1 MNSKAKFSIRYKIM
15 AGYLVIIL
23 FLLISFI
30 MLNNEISSL
39 QKSRNF
45 IIDHDFKV
53 LNLTNQVEKELLTI
67 ENKAKGFIISNNPNY
82 VQSLNSAEKDYEKH
96 YQDLFALLEDNPSQQ
111 EKLKQINENITSWI
125 NKEIHP
131 LITNNNSNNV
141 QTIDTTQIQSL
152 QSQLTNFRSTEE
164 QLTKKRAAQLD
175 IENNKLEIWLYSLLF
190 LLSCISIIVSL
201 YISNSIT
208 KTIKNVIQAIKSI
221 SSKEKITERIHVNTH
236 DEIKDLAHTT
246 NHLLDEISK
255 REWLQ
260 TELAELILMYQG
272 VSSIEMLGKKIL
284 SGIIQKTQT
293 SCGAFY
299 VREEYEETVYYVKKA
314 SFADQGADIGKQS
327 IKMGEGF
334 IGQSALEK
342 KSFILSDIPEEF
354 RYVTSGVLEI
364 RPKNLLVIPI
374 LFEDEVI
381 AVMELVSVTE
391 ISDLHQDLIQQT
403 IDNLGLTIHSIIG
416 RMRIQTLLH
425 ESQAMT
431 EELQAMTEELQVQSE
446 ELQTQAEEL
455 QMQAEELRT
464 TNEQL
469 ESRTEEAEQK
479 TADLQ
484 ITKSELEEKASELLR
499 SSKYKSEFLANM
511 SHELRTPLNSILL
524 LSEMLRENHD
534 NHLSDDEIELA
545 TVIHSSGKD
554 LLTLINDILDLSKVE
569 AGKLDIIFE
578 ATNISDMAANM
589 HQNFLHIAAKKNV
602 EFTIE
607 DSDTIPDLFYTDAKR
622 IEQIIKN
629 LLSNAFKFT
638 EKGFVSLHFDS
649 IETNNLS
656 HDMQSISK
664 DWITIS
670 VKDTGIGIAKEQHQL
685 IFEAFQQADGAT
697 IRKYGGTGLGLSIC
711 KEFARL
717 LGGWITL
724 ESNVGEG
731 STFTVYIPN
740 LPNGLNEIQ
749 VSNLEVAA
757 TIEDVIP
764 AEVIEETI
772 VTTETNNV
780 FQEKTILIVDDD
792 HRNIFALQNA
802 LKKQNANIITAQN
815 GIECLKILKSNT
827 NIDLILMDIMMPNMD
842 GYETM
847 ENIRMNL
854 GLNEIPII
862 ALTAKA
868 MPNDKEKCLSA
879 GASDYISK
887 PLNLHQLYSVMS
899 VWLIK

>member
-1 MNSKAKFSIRYKIM
+1 M
-15 AGYLVIIL
+15 
-23 FLLISFI
+23 
-30 MLNNEISSL
+30 
-39 QKSRNF
+39 
-45 IIDHDFKV
+45 
-53 LNLTNQVEKELLTI
+53 
-67 ENKAKGFIISNNPNY
+67 
-82 VQSLNSAEKDYEKH
+82 
-96 YQDLFALLEDNPSQQ
+96 
-111 EKLKQINENITSWI
+111 
-125 NKEIHP
+125 
-131 LITNNNSNNV
+131 
-141 QTIDTTQIQSL
+141 
-152 QSQLTNFRSTEE
+152 
-164 QLTKKRAAQLD
+164 
-175 IENNKLEIWLYSLLF
+175 F
-190 LLSCISIIVSL
+190 LLSCISIIISL

-221 SSKEKITERIHVNTH
+221 SSKEKITERIHVNTR
-236 DEIKDLAHTT
+236 DEIKELAHTT

-272 VSSIEMLGKKIL
+272 IPSIEMLGKKIL
-284 SGIIQKTQT
+284 SGVIQKTQT

-299 VREEYEETVYYVKKA
+299 VREEIEETVYYVKKA

-327 IKMGEGF
+327 IKMGEGL
-334 IGQSALEK
+334 IGQCALEK
-342 KSFILSDIPEEF
+342 QSFILREIPEEF
-354 RYVTSGVLEI
+354 RYVTSGLLEI
-364 RPKNLLVIPI
+364 RPQNLLVVPI

-403 IDNLGLTIHSIIG
+403 VDNLGLTIHSIMG

-425 ESQAMT
+425 ES
-431 EELQAMTEELQVQSE
+431 QAMTEELQVQSE

-484 ITKSELEEKASELLR
+484 ITKSELEEKASEILR

-569 AGKLDIIFE
+569 AGKLDVIFE

-589 HQNFLHIAAKKNV
+589 HQNFLHIAAQKNV

-607 DSDTIPDLFYTDAKR
+607 DSDIIPDLFYTDAKR

-638 EKGFVSLHFDS
+638 EKGSVSLHFDP
-649 IETNNLS
+649 IETTNLS
-656 HDMQSISK
+656 NEMQSISN

-670 VKDTGIGIAKEQHQL
+670 VKDTGIGIATEQHQL

-740 LPNGLNEIQ
+740 LPNGLTDIQ

-772 VTTETNNV
+772 VTPETNNV

-802 LKKQNANIITAQN
+802 LEKQHANIITAQN
-815 GIECLKILKSNT
+815 GIECLEILKNNT

-847 ENIRMNL
+847 EHIRMNL
-854 GLNEIPII
+854 GFHEIPII

>member
-1 MNSKAKFSIRYKIM
+1 MKSKAKFSIRYKIM

-30 MLNNEISSL
+30 MLNNEISNL

-45 IIDHDFKV
+45 IIEHDFKV
-53 LNLTNQVEKELLTI
+53 LNLTNQVEKDLLTI

-96 YQDLFALLEDNPSQQ
+96 YQDLFSLLEDNPSQQ
-111 EKLKQINENITSWI
+111 EKLKQINENIISWI

-131 LITNNNSNNV
+131 LIANHNSNNV

-152 QSQLTNFRSTEE
+152 QSQVTNFRSTEE

-175 IENNKLEIWLYSLLF
+175 TENNKLEIWLYSLLF

-221 SSKEKITERIHVNTH
+221 SSKEKITERIHVNTR

-272 VSSIEMLGKKIL
+272 VSSIEMLGNKIL
-284 SGIIQKTQT
+284 SGVIQKTQT

-299 VREEYEETVYYVKKA
+299 VREEIEDTVYYVKKA

-327 IKMGEGF
+327 IQMGEGF

-342 KSFILSDIPEEF
+342 KSFILRDIPEEF

-364 RPKNLLVIPI
+364 RPKNLLIIPI

-403 IDNLGLTIHSIIG
+403 VDNLGLTIHSIMG

-431 EELQAMTEELQVQSE
+431 EELQVQSEELQTQAE

-524 LSEMLRENHD
+524 LSEMLKENHD

-569 AGKLDIIFE
+569 AGKLDVIFE
-578 ATNISDMAANM
+578 ATNISDMAASM
-589 HQNFLHIAAKKNV
+589 HQNFLHIAAQKNV
-602 EFTIE
+602 EFTIK

-638 EKGFVSLHFDS
+638 EKGSVSLHFDS
-649 IETNNLS
+649 IEISNLS

-724 ESNVGEG
+724 ESHVGAG

-740 LPNGLNEIQ
+740 LPNGLHDIQ
-749 VSNLEVAA
+749 LSNLEVAA

-764 AEVIEETI
+764 AEVVEETI

-815 GIECLKILKSNT
+815 GLECLEILKSNT

-854 GLNEIPII
+854 GLSEIPII

>member
-1 MNSKAKFSIRYKIM
+1 MKSKAKFSIRYKIM
-15 AGYLVIIL
+15 AGYLIMIL

-30 MLNNEISSL
+30 MLNNEISNL

-67 ENKAKGFIISNNPNY
+67 ENKAKGFITSNNANY
-82 VQSLNSAEKDYEKH
+82 VQSLNTAEKDYEKH

-111 EKLKQINENITSWI
+111 EKLKQINENINSWI

-131 LITNNNSNNV
+131 LITNHNSNNI
-141 QTIDTTQIQSL
+141 QAIDTAQIQSL
-152 QSQLTNFRSTEE
+152 QSQITNFRGVEE

-175 IENNKLEIWLYSLLF
+175 TENNKLEIWLYSLLF
-190 LLSCISIIVSL
+190 LLSCISIIISL

-221 SSKEKITERIHVNTH
+221 SSKEKITERIHVNTR

-272 VSSIEMLGKKIL
+272 VPSIEMLGKKIL
-284 SGIIQKTQT
+284 SGVIQKTQT

-299 VREEYEETVYYVKKA
+299 VREEIEETVYYVKKA

-327 IKMGEGF
+327 IKMGEGL
-334 IGQSALEK
+334 IGQCALEK
-342 KSFILSDIPEEF
+342 QSFILREIPEEF
-354 RYVTSGVLEI
+354 RYVTSGLLEI
-364 RPKNLLVIPI
+364 RPQNLLVIPI

-403 IDNLGLTIHSIIG
+403 VDNLGLTIHSIMG

-425 ESQAMT
+425 ES
-431 EELQAMTEELQVQSE
+431 QAMTEELQVQSE

-479 TADLQ
+479 TTDLE
-484 ITKSELEEKASELLR
+484 ITKSELEEKASEILR

-569 AGKLDIIFE
+569 AGKLDVIFE

-589 HQNFLHIAAKKNV
+589 HQNFLHIAAQKNV

-607 DSDTIPDLFYTDAKR
+607 DSDIIPDLFYTDAKR

-638 EKGFVSLHFDS
+638 EKGSVSLHFDP
-649 IETNNLS
+649 IETTNLS
-656 HDMQSISK
+656 NEMQSISN

-670 VKDTGIGIAKEQHQL
+670 VKDTGIGIATEQHQL

-724 ESNVGEG
+724 ESNLGEG

-740 LPNGLNEIQ
+740 LPNGLNDIQ
-749 VSNLEVAA
+749 LSNLEVAA

-772 VTTETNNV
+772 VTPETNNV

-802 LKKQNANIITAQN
+802 LEKQHANIITAQN
-815 GIECLKILKSNT
+815 GIECLEILKSNT

-847 ENIRMNL
+847 EHIRMNL
-854 GLNEIPII
+854 GLHEIPII

>member
-1 MNSKAKFSIRYKIM
+1 MKSKAKFSIRYKIM
-15 AGYLVIIL
+15 AGYLVMIL

-30 MLNNEISSL
+30 MLNNEISNL

-67 ENKAKGFIISNNPNY
+67 ENKAKGFITSNNANY
-82 VQSLNSAEKDYEKH
+82 VQSLNTAEKDYEKH
-96 YQDLFALLEDNPSQQ
+96 YQDLLALLEDNPSQQ
-111 EKLKQINENITSWI
+111 EKLKQINENINSWI

-131 LITNNNSNNV
+131 LITNHNSNNI
-141 QTIDTTQIQSL
+141 QAIDTTQIQSL
-152 QSQLTNFRSTEE
+152 QSQLTNFRGVEE

-175 IENNKLEIWLYSLLF
+175 TENNKLEIWLYSLLF
-190 LLSCISIIVSL
+190 LLSCISIIISL

-221 SSKEKITERIHVNTH
+221 SSKEKITERIHVNTR

-272 VSSIEMLGKKIL
+272 IPSIEMLGKKIL
-284 SGIIQKTQT
+284 SGVIQKTQT

-299 VREEYEETVYYVKKA
+299 VREEIEETVYYVKKA

-327 IKMGEGF
+327 IKMGEGL
-334 IGQSALEK
+334 IGQCALEK
-342 KSFILSDIPEEF
+342 QSFILREIPEEF
-354 RYVTSGVLEI
+354 RYVTSGLLEI
-364 RPKNLLVIPI
+364 RPQNLLVVPI

-403 IDNLGLTIHSIIG
+403 VDNLGLTIHSIMG

-425 ESQAMT
+425 ES
-431 EELQAMTEELQVQSE
+431 QAMTEELQVQSE

-484 ITKSELEEKASELLR
+484 ITKSELEEKASEILR

-569 AGKLDIIFE
+569 AGKLDVIFE

-589 HQNFLHIAAKKNV
+589 QQNFLHIAAQKNV

-607 DSDTIPDLFYTDAKR
+607 DSDIIPDLFYTDAKR

-638 EKGFVSLHFDS
+638 EKGSVSLHFDP
-649 IETNNLS
+649 IETTSLS
-656 HDMQSISK
+656 NEMQSISN

-670 VKDTGIGIAKEQHQL
+670 VKDTGIGIATEQHQL

-724 ESNVGEG
+724 ESNLGEG

-740 LPNGLNEIQ
+740 LPNGLNDIQ
-749 VSNLEVAA
+749 LSNLEVAA

-764 AEVIEETI
+764 VEVVEETI
-772 VTTETNNV
+772 VTPETNNV

-802 LKKQNANIITAQN
+802 LEKQHANIITAQN
-815 GIECLKILKSNT
+815 GIECLEILKSNT

-847 ENIRMNL
+847 EHIRMNL
-854 GLNEIPII
+854 GLHEIPII

-887 PLNLHQLYSVMS
+887 PLNLHQLYSLMS

>member
-1 MNSKAKFSIRYKIM
+1 MKSKAKFSIRYKIM

-30 MLNNEISSL
+30 MLNNEIFNL

-67 ENKAKGFIISNNPNY
+67 ENKAKGFITSNDANY
-82 VQSLNSAEKDYEKH
+82 VQSLNAAEKDYEKH
-96 YQDLFALLEDNPSQQ
+96 YQDLFTLLEDNPSQQ
-111 EKLKQINENITSWI
+111 EKLKQINENINSWI

-131 LITNNNSNNV
+131 LITNHNSNNI
-141 QTIDTTQIQSL
+141 QAIDTTQIQSL
-152 QSQLTNFRSTEE
+152 QSQLTSFRGVEE

-175 IENNKLEIWLYSLLF
+175 TENNKLELWLYSLLF

-272 VSSIEMLGKKIL
+272 VSSVEMLGNKIL

-299 VREEYEETVYYVKKA
+299 VREEIEDTVYYVKKA
-314 SFADQGADIGKQS
+314 SFADQGSDVGKQS
-327 IKMGEGF
+327 IKMGEGL
-334 IGQSALEK
+334 IGQCALEK
-342 KSFILSDIPEEF
+342 QSFILREIPGEF
-354 RYVTSGVLEI
+354 RYVTSGLLEI
-364 RPKNLLVIPI
+364 RPQNLLVIPI

-381 AVMELVSVTE
+381 AVMELISVTE

-403 IDNLGLTIHSIIG
+403 VDNLGLTIHSIMG

-425 ESQAMT
+425 ES
-431 EELQAMTEELQVQSE
+431 QAMTEELQVQSE

-589 HQNFLHIAAKKNV
+589 HQNFLHIAAQKNV
-602 EFTIE
+602 EFMIE

-638 EKGFVSLHFDS
+638 EKGSVSLHFDS
-649 IETNNLS
+649 IETTNLS

-670 VKDTGIGIAKEQHQL
+670 VKDTGIGIATEQHQL

-740 LPNGLNEIQ
+740 LPNGLTDIQ

-772 VTTETNNV
+772 VTPETNNV

-802 LKKQNANIITAQN
+802 LEKQHANIITAQN
-815 GIECLKILKSNT
+815 GIECLEILKNNT

-847 ENIRMNL
+847 EHIRMNL
-854 GLNEIPII
+854 GLHEVPII

>member
-1 MNSKAKFSIRYKIM
+1 MKSKAKFSIRYKIM
-15 AGYLVIIL
+15 AGYLVMIL

-30 MLNNEISSL
+30 MLNNEISNL

-67 ENKAKGFIISNNPNY
+67 ENKAKDFIITNNPNY

-111 EKLKQINENITSWI
+111 EKLKQINENINSWI

-131 LITNNNSNNV
+131 IITNNNSNNV
-141 QTIDTTQIQSL
+141 QAIDTSQIQSL
-152 QSQLTNFRSTEE
+152 QSQLTNFRSIEE

-175 IENNKLEIWLYSLLF
+175 NENNKLELWLYSLLS
-190 LLSCISIIVSL
+190 LLSCISIIISL

-221 SSKEKITERIHVNTH
+221 SSKEKITERIHVNTR
-236 DEIKDLAHTT
+236 DEIKELAHTT

-272 VSSIEMLGKKIL
+272 VPSIEMLGKKIL
-284 SGIIQKTQT
+284 SGVIQKTQT

-299 VREEYEETVYYVKKA
+299 VREEVEETVYYVKKA

-327 IKMGEGF
+327 IEVGEGL
-334 IGQSALEK
+334 IGQCALEK
-342 KSFILSDIPEEF
+342 QSFILRDIPEEF
-354 RYVTSGVLEI
+354 RYVTTGLLEI

-381 AVMELVSVTE
+381 AVIELVSVTE

-403 IDNLGLTIHSIIG
+403 IDNLGLTIHSIMG

-425 ESQAMT
+425 ES
-431 EELQAMTEELQVQSE
+431 QAMTEELQVQSE

-484 ITKSELEEKASELLR
+484 ITKSELEEKASEILR

-569 AGKLDIIFE
+569 AGKLDVIFE
-578 ATNISDMAANM
+578 ATNISDMAANI
-589 HQNFLHIAAKKNV
+589 HQNFLHIAAQKNV

-607 DSDTIPDLFYTDAKR
+607 DSDIIPDLFYTDAKR

-638 EKGFVSLHFDS
+638 EKGSVSLHFNP
-649 IETNNLS
+649 IETTNLS
-656 HDMQSISK
+656 NEMQSISN
-664 DWITIS
+664 DWMTIS
-670 VKDTGIGIAKEQHQL
+670 VKDTGIGIATEQHQL

-740 LPNGLNEIQ
+740 LPNGLTDIQ

-757 TIEDVIP
+757 TIDDIIP
-764 AEVIEETI
+764 VEVVEETI
-772 VTTETNNV
+772 VTPETNNV

-802 LKKQNANIITAQN
+802 LEKQHANIITAQN
-815 GIECLKILKSNT
+815 GIECLEILKNNK

>member
-1 MNSKAKFSIRYKIM
+1 MKSKAKISIRYKIM
-15 AGYLVIIL
+15 AGYLLIIL
-23 FLLISFI
+23 FLLLSVI
-30 MLNNEISSL
+30 MLNTEISNL

-67 ENKAKGFIISNNPNY
+67 ESKTKGFIISNKANY
-82 VQSLNSAEKDYEKH
+82 LQSLSTAERDYEKH
-96 YQDLFALLEDNPSQQ
+96 YRELFSLLEDNPPQQ
-111 EKLKQINENITSWI
+111 EKLKQINENIKSWI
-125 NKEIHP
+125 DKEIHP
-131 LITNNNSNNV
+131 IITNKNSNNI
-141 QTIDTTQIQSL
+141 QDIDTTQIQLL
-152 QSQLTNFRSTEE
+152 QSQLTDFRSAEE
-164 QLTKKRAAQLD
+164 QLTKKRSGQLD
-175 IENNKLEIWLYSLLF
+175 TENNKLELLLYSLLF
-190 LLSCISIIVSL
+190 LISCISIIISL
-201 YISNSIT
+201 YISNSII
-208 KTIKNVIQAIKSI
+208 KTIKNVIQAITAI
-221 SSKEKITERIHVNTH
+221 SSKEKITERIHVTTN

-246 NHLLDEISK
+246 NHLLEELSK

-272 VSSIEMLGKKIL
+272 VSSIEMFGKKIL
-284 SGIIQKTQT
+284 SGMIQKTQT

-299 VREEYEETVYYVKKA
+299 VREEVEGTVYYVKKA
-314 SFADQGADIGKQS
+314 SFADQDSDIGKQS
-327 IKMGEGF
+327 IKIGEGL

-342 KSFILSDIPEEF
+342 QSFILQEIPDEF
-354 RYVTSGVLEI
+354 RYVTTGLLNI
-364 RPKNLLVIPI
+364 RPQNLLVLPI

-381 AVMELVSVTE
+381 AVIELVSVTE

-403 IDNLGLTIHSIIG
+403 VDHLGLTIHSIMG
-416 RMRIQTLLH
+416 RMQIQTLLH
-425 ESQAMT
+425 ESQV
-431 EELQAMTEELQVQSE
+431 MTEELQVQSE

-455 QMQAEELRT
+455 QMQAEALKT

-469 ESRTEEAEQK
+469 EFRTKEAEQK
-479 TADLQ
+479 AADLQ
-484 ITKSELEEKASELLR
+484 ITKSELEEKASELLH

-524 LSEMLRENHD
+524 LSEMLKENPN

-554 LLTLINDILDLSKVE
+554 LLTLINDILDLSKIE
-569 AGKLDIIFE
+569 AGKLDVIFE
-578 ATNISDMAANM
+578 ATNINDMATNM
-589 HQNFLHIAAKKNV
+589 QQNFLHIAAQKNI
-602 EFTIE
+602 EFNIE
-607 DSDTIPDLFYTDAKR
+607 GSNHIPDLFYTDAKR

-638 EKGFVSLHFDS
+638 EKGSVSLQFQP
-649 IETNNLS
+649 IEAANLS
-656 HDMQSISK
+656 NEMQSISK

-670 VKDTGIGIAKEQHQL
+670 VKDTGIGIAEEQHEL

-711 KEFARL
+711 KEFAKL

-724 ESNVGEG
+724 HSNLGEG
-731 STFTVYIPN
+731 STFTVYIPS
-740 LPNGLNEIQ
+740 LPNGLKDIQ

-757 TIEDVIP
+757 TTDDAIP
-764 AEVIEETI
+764 TKNSEETI
-772 VTTETNNV
+772 VTPETNNV
-780 FQEKTILIVDDD
+780 FQDKTILIVDDD
-792 HRNIFALQNA
+792 HRNIFTLQNA
-802 LKKQNANIITAQN
+802 LKKQHANIITAQN
-815 GIECLKILKSNT
+815 GIECLEVLKSNK

-847 ENIRMNL
+847 ERIRTNL

-868 MPNDKEKCLSA
+868 MPNDKAKCLSA

>member
-431 EELQAMTEELQVQSE
+431 EELQVQSE
-446 ELQTQAEEL
+446 ELQTQAEELQMQAEEL

-670 VKDTGIGIAKEQHQL
+670 VKDTGIGIDKEQHQL

>member
-23 FLLISFI
+23 FLLVSFI

-67 ENKAKGFIISNNPNY
+67 ENKAKGFIISNNPTY

-131 LITNNNSNNV
+131 LIANNNSNNV

-175 IENNKLEIWLYSLLF
+175 TENNKLEIWLYSLLF

-260 TELAELILMYQG
+260 TELAELILLYQG
-272 VSSIEMLGKKIL
+272 VSSIEMLGKKLL

-314 SFADQGADIGKQS
+314 SFADQGADVGKQS

-342 KSFILSDIPEEF
+342 KSFILRDIPEEF
-354 RYVTSGVLEI
+354 RYVTTGLLEI
-364 RPKNLLVIPI
+364 RPKNILVIPV

-403 IDNLGLTIHSIIG
+403 VDNLGLTIHSIMG

-425 ESQAMT
+425 ES
-431 EELQAMTEELQVQSE
+431 QAMTEELQVQSE

-534 NHLSDDEIELA
+534 NNLSDDEIELA

-589 HQNFLHIAAKKNV
+589 HQNFLHIAAQKNV

-638 EKGFVSLHFDS
+638 EKGSVSLHFDS
-649 IETNNLS
+649 IETTNLS

-740 LPNGLNEIQ
+740 LPNGLHDIQ
-749 VSNLEVAA
+749 LSNLEVAA

-764 AEVIEETI
+764 AEVVEETI
-772 VTTETNNV
+772 VTPETNNV

-815 GIECLKILKSNT
+815 GIECLEILQSNT

-854 GLNEIPII
+854 GLHEIPII

>member
-1 MNSKAKFSIRYKIM
+1 MKSKAKFSIRYKIM
-15 AGYLVIIL
+15 AGYLVMIL

-30 MLNNEISSL
+30 MLNNEISNL

-53 LNLTNQVEKELLTI
+53 LNLTNQAEKELLTI
-67 ENKAKGFIISNNPNY
+67 ENKAKGFITSNNANY
-82 VQSLNSAEKDYEKH
+82 VQSLNTAEKDYEKH
-96 YQDLFALLEDNPSQQ
+96 YQDLLALLEDNPSQQ
-111 EKLKQINENITSWI
+111 EKLKQINENINSWI

-131 LITNNNSNNV
+131 LITNHNSNNI
-141 QTIDTTQIQSL
+141 QAIDTTQIQSL
-152 QSQLTNFRSTEE
+152 QSQLTNFRGVEE

-175 IENNKLEIWLYSLLF
+175 AENNKLEIWLYSLLF
-190 LLSCISIIVSL
+190 LLSCISIIISL

-221 SSKEKITERIHVNTH
+221 SSKEKITERIHVNTR
-236 DEIKDLAHTT
+236 DEIKELAHTT

-272 VSSIEMLGKKIL
+272 VPSIEMLGKKIL
-284 SGIIQKTQT
+284 SGVIQKTQT

-299 VREEYEETVYYVKKA
+299 VREEIEETVYYVKKA

-327 IKMGEGF
+327 IKMGEGL
-334 IGQSALEK
+334 IGQCALEK
-342 KSFILSDIPEEF
+342 QSFILREIPEEF
-354 RYVTSGVLEI
+354 RYVTSGLLEI
-364 RPKNLLVIPI
+364 RPQNLLVVPI

-381 AVMELVSVTE
+381 AVIELVSVTE

-403 IDNLGLTIHSIIG
+403 VDNLGLTIHSIMG

-425 ESQAMT
+425 ES
-431 EELQAMTEELQVQSE
+431 QAMTEELQVQSE

-484 ITKSELEEKASELLR
+484 ITKSELEEKASEILR

-569 AGKLDIIFE
+569 AGKLDVIFE

-607 DSDTIPDLFYTDAKR
+607 DSDIIPDLFYTDAKR

-638 EKGFVSLHFDS
+638 EKGSVSLHFDP
-649 IETNNLS
+649 IETTNLS
-656 HDMQSISK
+656 NEMQSISN

-670 VKDTGIGIAKEQHQL
+670 VKDTGIGISKEQHQL

-724 ESNVGEG
+724 ESNLGEG

-740 LPNGLNEIQ
+740 LPNGLNDIQ
-749 VSNLEVAA
+749 LSNLEVAA
-757 TIEDVIP
+757 TIDDIIP
-764 AEVIEETI
+764 VEVVEETI
-772 VTTETNNV
+772 VTPETNNV

-802 LKKQNANIITAQN
+802 LEKQHANIITAQN
-815 GIECLKILKSNT
+815 GIECLEILKSNT

-847 ENIRMNL
+847 EHIRMNL
-854 GLNEIPII
+854 GFHEIPII

>member
-1 MNSKAKFSIRYKIM
+1 MPGTQSKAKFSIRYKIM

-30 MLNNEISSL
+30 MLNNGISSL

-53 LNLTNQVEKELLTI
+53 LNLTNQVEKDLLTI
-67 ENKAKGFIISNNPNY
+67 ENKAKGFITSNDANY
-82 VQSLNSAEKDYEKH
+82 VQSLNAAEKDYEKH
-96 YQDLFALLEDNPSQQ
+96 YQDLLALLEDNPSQQ

-131 LITNNNSNNV
+131 FITNHNSNNV
-141 QTIDTTQIQSL
+141 QAIDTTQIQSL
-152 QSQLTNFRSTEE
+152 QSQLTNFRSVEE

-175 IENNKLEIWLYSLLF
+175 TENNKLEIWLYSLLF
-190 LLSCISIIVSL
+190 LLSCISIIISL

-221 SSKEKITERIHVNTH
+221 SSKEKITERIHVNSH
-236 DEIKDLAHTT
+236 DEIKDLAYTT

-272 VSSIEMLGKKIL
+272 VSSIEMLGNKIL
-284 SGIIQKTQT
+284 SGMIQKTQT

-299 VREEYEETVYYVKKA
+299 VREEIEDTVYYVKKA
-314 SFADQGADIGKQS
+314 SFAEQGADIGKQS
-327 IKMGEGF
+327 IKMGEGL

-342 KSFILSDIPEEF
+342 KSFILRDIPEEF
-354 RYVTSGVLEI
+354 RYVTTGLLEI

-391 ISDLHQDLIQQT
+391 ISDLHQELIQQT
-403 IDNLGLTIHSIIG
+403 IDNLGLTIHSIMG

-425 ESQAMT
+425 ES
-431 EELQAMTEELQVQSE
+431 QAMTEELQVQSE

-524 LSEMLRENHD
+524 LSEMLKENHD

-569 AGKLDIIFE
+569 AGKLDVIFE
-578 ATNISDMAANM
+578 ATNISDMAASM
-589 HQNFLHIAAKKNV
+589 HQNFLHIAAQKNV

-638 EKGFVSLHFDS
+638 EKGSVSLRFDS
-649 IETNNLS
+649 IETTNLS
-656 HDMQSISK
+656 HDMQSISN
-664 DWITIS
+664 DWMKIS

-724 ESNVGEG
+724 ESHVGEG

-740 LPNGLNEIQ
+740 LPNGLTNVQ

-764 AEVIEETI
+764 AEVVEETI
-772 VTTETNNV
+772 VTPETSNV

-802 LKKQNANIITAQN
+802 LKKQHANIITAQN
-815 GIECLKILKSNT
+815 GIECLDILKNNA

-847 ENIRMNL
+847 EHIRMNL
-854 GLNEIPII
+854 GLHEIPII

>member
-1 MNSKAKFSIRYKIM
+1 M
-15 AGYLVIIL
+15 
-23 FLLISFI
+23 
-30 MLNNEISSL
+30 
-39 QKSRNF
+39 
-45 IIDHDFKV
+45 
-53 LNLTNQVEKELLTI
+53 
-67 ENKAKGFIISNNPNY
+67 
-82 VQSLNSAEKDYEKH
+82 
-96 YQDLFALLEDNPSQQ
+96 
-111 EKLKQINENITSWI
+111 
-125 NKEIHP
+125 
-131 LITNNNSNNV
+131 
-141 QTIDTTQIQSL
+141 
-152 QSQLTNFRSTEE
+152 
-164 QLTKKRAAQLD
+164 
-175 IENNKLEIWLYSLLF
+175 
-190 LLSCISIIVSL
+190 
-201 YISNSIT
+201 
-208 KTIKNVIQAIKSI
+208 
-221 SSKEKITERIHVNTH
+221 
-236 DEIKDLAHTT
+236 
-246 NHLLDEISK
+246 
-255 REWLQ
+255 
-260 TELAELILMYQG
+260 
-272 VSSIEMLGKKIL
+272 
-284 SGIIQKTQT
+284 
-293 SCGAFY
+293 
-299 VREEYEETVYYVKKA
+299 KKA
-314 SFADQGADIGKQS
+314 SFADQGIDIGKQS

-342 KSFILSDIPEEF
+342 KSFILRDIPEEF
-354 RYVTSGVLEI
+354 RYVTTGLLEI
-364 RPKNLLVIPI
+364 RPKNLLVIPV

-381 AVMELVSVTE
+381 AVMELVSVTD
-391 ISDLHQDLIQQT
+391 ISDLHQDLIHQT
-403 IDNLGLTIHSIIG
+403 VDNLGLTIHSIMG

-425 ESQAMT
+425 ES
-431 EELQAMTEELQVQSE
+431 QAMTEELQVQSE

-484 ITKSELEEKASELLR
+484 VTKLELEEKASELLR

-524 LSEMLRENHD
+524 LSEMLKENHD

-569 AGKLDIIFE
+569 AGKLDVIFE
-578 ATNISDMAANM
+578 ATNISDMAASM
-589 HQNFLHIAAKKNV
+589 QQNFYISLHKNV
-602 EFTIE
+602 EFTVE

-638 EKGFVSLHFDS
+638 EKGSVSLHFDS
-649 IETNNLS
+649 IETSNLS

-724 ESNVGEG
+724 ESHVGEG

-740 LPNGLNEIQ
+740 LPNGLHDIQ
-749 VSNLEVAA
+749 LSNLEVAA
-757 TIEDVIP
+757 TVDEVIP
-764 AEVIEETI
+764 AEVVEETI
-772 VTTETNNV
+772 VIPETNNV

-802 LKKQNANIITAQN
+802 LKTTCQYHYCTKRPRVFRNTKN
-815 GIECLKILKSNT
+815 NT

-847 ENIRMNL
+847 EHIRMNL
-854 GLNEIPII
+854 GLHEIPII

>member
-1 MNSKAKFSIRYKIM
+1 MKSKAKISIRYKIM
-15 AGYLVIIL
+15 AGYLLIIL
-23 FLLISFI
+23 FLLLSVI
-30 MLNNEISSL
+30 MLNTEISNL

-67 ENKAKGFIISNNPNY
+67 ESKTKGFIISNKANY
-82 VQSLNSAEKDYEKH
+82 LQSLSTAERDYEKH
-96 YQDLFALLEDNPSQQ
+96 YRELFSLLEDNPPQQ
-111 EKLKQINENITSWI
+111 EKLKQINENIKSWI
-125 NKEIHP
+125 DKEIHP
-131 LITNNNSNNV
+131 IITNKNSNNI
-141 QTIDTTQIQSL
+141 QDIDTTQIQLL
-152 QSQLTNFRSTEE
+152 QSQLTDFRSAEE
-164 QLTKKRAAQLD
+164 QLTKKRSGQLD
-175 IENNKLEIWLYSLLF
+175 TENNKLELLLYSLLF
-190 LLSCISIIVSL
+190 LISCISIIISL
-201 YISNSIT
+201 YISNSII
-208 KTIKNVIQAIKSI
+208 KTIKNVIQAITAI
-221 SSKEKITERIHVNTH
+221 SSKEKITERIHVTTN

-246 NHLLDEISK
+246 NHLLEELSK

-272 VSSIEMLGKKIL
+272 VSSIEMFGKKIL
-284 SGIIQKTQT
+284 SGMIQKTQT

-299 VREEYEETVYYVKKA
+299 VREEVEGTVYYVKKA
-314 SFADQGADIGKQS
+314 SFADQDSDIGKQS
-327 IKMGEGF
+327 IKIGEGL

-342 KSFILSDIPEEF
+342 QSFILREIPDEF
-354 RYVTSGVLEI
+354 RYVTTGLLNI
-364 RPKNLLVIPI
+364 RPQNLLVLPI

-381 AVMELVSVTE
+381 AVIELVSVTE

-403 IDNLGLTIHSIIG
+403 VDHLGLTIHSIMG
-416 RMRIQTLLH
+416 RMQIQTLLH
-425 ESQAMT
+425 ES
-431 EELQAMTEELQVQSE
+431 QAMTEELQVQSE

-455 QMQAEELRT
+455 QMQAEALKT

-469 ESRTEEAEQK
+469 EFRTKEAEQK
-479 TADLQ
+479 SADLQ

-524 LSEMLRENHD
+524 LSEMLKENPN

-554 LLTLINDILDLSKVE
+554 LLTLINDILDLSKIE
-569 AGKLDIIFE
+569 AGKLDVIFE
-578 ATNISDMAANM
+578 ATNINDMATNM
-589 HQNFLHIAAKKNV
+589 QQNFLHIAAQKNI
-602 EFTIE
+602 EFNIE
-607 DSDTIPDLFYTDAKR
+607 GSNHIPDLFYTDAKR

-638 EKGFVSLHFDS
+638 EKGSVSLQFQP
-649 IETNNLS
+649 IEAANLS
-656 HDMQSISK
+656 NEMQSISK

-670 VKDTGIGIAKEQHQL
+670 VKDTGIGIAEEQHEL

-711 KEFARL
+711 KEFAKL

-724 ESNVGEG
+724 HSNLGEG
-731 STFTVYIPN
+731 STFTVYIPS
-740 LPNGLNEIQ
+740 LPNGLKDIQ

-757 TIEDVIP
+757 TTDDAIP
-764 AEVIEETI
+764 TKSSEETI
-772 VTTETNNV
+772 VTPETNNV
-780 FQEKTILIVDDD
+780 FQDKTILIVDDD
-792 HRNIFALQNA
+792 HRNIFTLQNA
-802 LKKQNANIITAQN
+802 LKKQHANIITAQN
-815 GIECLKILKSNT
+815 GIECLEVLKSNK

-842 GYETM
+842 GYATM
-847 ENIRMNL
+847 ERIRTNL

-868 MPNDKEKCLSA
+868 MPNDKAKCLSA

>member
-1 MNSKAKFSIRYKIM
+1 MKSKAKFSIRYKIM
-15 AGYLVIIL
+15 AGYLVMIL

-30 MLNNEISSL
+30 MLNNEISNL

-67 ENKAKGFIISNNPNY
+67 ENKAKGFITSNNANY
-82 VQSLNSAEKDYEKH
+82 VQSLNAAEKDYEKH

-111 EKLKQINENITSWI
+111 EKLKQINENINSWI

-131 LITNNNSNNV
+131 LITNHNSNNI
-141 QTIDTTQIQSL
+141 QAIDTAQIQSL
-152 QSQLTNFRSTEE
+152 QSQLTNFRGVEE

-175 IENNKLEIWLYSLLF
+175 TENNKLEIWLYSLLF
-190 LLSCISIIVSL
+190 LLSCISIIISL

-221 SSKEKITERIHVNTH
+221 SSKEKITERIHVNTR
-236 DEIKDLAHTT
+236 DEIKELAHTT

-272 VSSIEMLGKKIL
+272 IPSIEMLGKKIL
-284 SGIIQKTQT
+284 SGVIQKTQT

-299 VREEYEETVYYVKKA
+299 VREEIEETVYYVKKA

-327 IKMGEGF
+327 IKMGEGL
-334 IGQSALEK
+334 IGQCALEK
-342 KSFILSDIPEEF
+342 QSFILREIPEEF
-354 RYVTSGVLEI
+354 RYVTSGLLEI
-364 RPKNLLVIPI
+364 RPQNLLVVPI

-403 IDNLGLTIHSIIG
+403 VDNLGLTIHSIMG

-425 ESQAMT
+425 ES
-431 EELQAMTEELQVQSE
+431 QAMTEELQVQSE

-484 ITKSELEEKASELLR
+484 ITKSELEEKASEILR

-569 AGKLDIIFE
+569 AGKLDVIFE

-589 HQNFLHIAAKKNV
+589 HQNFLHIAAQKNV

-607 DSDTIPDLFYTDAKR
+607 DSDIIPDLFYTDARR

-638 EKGFVSLHFDS
+638 EKGSVSLHFDP
-649 IETNNLS
+649 IETTNLS
-656 HDMQSISK
+656 NEMQSISN

-670 VKDTGIGIAKEQHQL
+670 VKDTGIGIATEQHQL

-740 LPNGLNEIQ
+740 LPNGLTDIQ

-772 VTTETNNV
+772 VTPETNNV

-802 LKKQNANIITAQN
+802 LEKQHANIITAQN
-815 GIECLKILKSNT
+815 GIECLEILKSNT

-847 ENIRMNL
+847 EHIRMNL
-854 GLNEIPII
+854 GLHEIPII

>member
-1 MNSKAKFSIRYKIM
+1 MKSKAKFSIRYKIM

-30 MLNNEISSL
+30 MLNNGISSL

-53 LNLTNQVEKELLTI
+53 LNLTNQVEKDLLTI
-67 ENKAKGFIISNNPNY
+67 ENKAKGFITSNDANY
-82 VQSLNSAEKDYEKH
+82 VQSLNAAEKDYEKH
-96 YQDLFALLEDNPSQQ
+96 YQDLFSLLEDNPSQQ

-299 VREEYEETVYYVKKA
+299 VREEIEDTVYYVKKA
-314 SFADQGADIGKQS
+314 SFAGQGPDVGKQS

-342 KSFILSDIPEEF
+342 KSFILRDIPEEF
-354 RYVTSGVLEI
+354 RYVTTGLLEI

-403 IDNLGLTIHSIIG
+403 VDNLGLTIHSIMG

-425 ESQAMT
+425 ES
-431 EELQAMTEELQVQSE
+431 QAMTEELQVQSE

-455 QMQAEELRT
+455 LRT

-484 ITKSELEEKASELLR
+484 ITKLELEEKASELLR

-589 HQNFLHIAAKKNV
+589 HQNFLHIAAQKNV

-638 EKGFVSLHFDS
+638 EKGSVSLHFNP
-649 IETNNLS
+649 IETTNLS

-664 DWITIS
+664 EWITIS

-724 ESNVGEG
+724 ESNLGEG

-740 LPNGLNEIQ
+740 LPNGLHDIQ
-749 VSNLEVAA
+749 LSNLEVAA
-757 TIEDVIP
+757 TVDDVIP
-764 AEVIEETI
+764 AEVVEETI
-772 VTTETNNV
+772 VTPETNNV
-780 FQEKTILIVDDD
+780 FQKKTILIVDDD

-802 LKKQNANIITAQN
+802 LEKQHATIITAQN
-815 GIECLKILKSNT
+815 GIECLEILKSNT

-854 GLNEIPII
+854 GLHEIPII

>member
-342 KSFILSDIPEEF
+342 KSFILRDIPEEF

-431 EELQAMTEELQVQSE
+431 EELQVQSE
-446 ELQTQAEEL
+446 ELQTQAEELQMQAEEL

-589 HQNFLHIAAKKNV
+589 HQNFLHIAAQKNV

-638 EKGFVSLHFDS
+638 EKGSVSLHFDS
-649 IETNNLS
+649 IETSNLS

-664 DWITIS
+664 DWITIA

-772 VTTETNNV
+772 ITTETNNV

>member
-1 MNSKAKFSIRYKIM
+1 
-15 AGYLVIIL
+15 
-23 FLLISFI
+23 
-30 MLNNEISSL
+30 
-39 QKSRNF
+39 
-45 IIDHDFKV
+45 
-53 LNLTNQVEKELLTI
+53 
-67 ENKAKGFIISNNPNY
+67 
-82 VQSLNSAEKDYEKH
+82 
-96 YQDLFALLEDNPSQQ
+96 
-111 EKLKQINENITSWI
+111 
-125 NKEIHP
+125 
-131 LITNNNSNNV
+131 
-141 QTIDTTQIQSL
+141 
-152 QSQLTNFRSTEE
+152 
-164 QLTKKRAAQLD
+164 
-175 IENNKLEIWLYSLLF
+175 
-190 LLSCISIIVSL
+190 
-201 YISNSIT
+201 
-208 KTIKNVIQAIKSI
+208 
-221 SSKEKITERIHVNTH
+221 
-236 DEIKDLAHTT
+236 
-246 NHLLDEISK
+246 
-255 REWLQ
+255 
-260 TELAELILMYQG
+260 
-272 VSSIEMLGKKIL
+272 
-284 SGIIQKTQT
+284 
-293 SCGAFY
+293 
-299 VREEYEETVYYVKKA
+299 
-314 SFADQGADIGKQS
+314 
-327 IKMGEGF
+327 
-334 IGQSALEK
+334 
-342 KSFILSDIPEEF
+342 
-354 RYVTSGVLEI
+354 
-364 RPKNLLVIPI
+364 
-374 LFEDEVI
+374 
-381 AVMELVSVTE
+381 MELVSVTE

-403 IDNLGLTIHSIIG
+403 VDNLGLTIHSIMG

-425 ESQAMT
+425 ES
-431 EELQAMTEELQVQSE
+431 QAMTEELQVQSE

-524 LSEMLRENHD
+524 LSEMLKENHD

-569 AGKLDIIFE
+569 AGKLDVIFE

-589 HQNFLHIAAKKNV
+589 QQNFLHIAAQKNV
-602 EFTIE
+602 EFMIE

-638 EKGFVSLHFDS
+638 EKGSVTLHFDS
-649 IETNNLS
+649 IETTNLS
-656 HDMQSISK
+656 HDMQYISK
-664 DWITIS
+664 DWMTIS

-740 LPNGLNEIQ
+740 LPNGLTDIQ

-772 VTTETNNV
+772 VTAETNNV

-802 LKKQNANIITAQN
+802 LEKQHANIITAQN
-815 GIECLKILKSNT
+815 GIECLEILKNNT

-847 ENIRMNL
+847 EHIRMNL
-854 GLNEIPII
+854 RLHEVPII

>member
-1 MNSKAKFSIRYKIM
+1 M

-30 MLNNEISSL
+30 MLNNEISNL

-53 LNLTNQVEKELLTI
+53 HNLTNQIEKELLSI

-82 VQSLNSAEKDYEKH
+82 IQSLNSAEKDYEKH
-96 YQDLFALLEDNPSQQ
+96 YHDLFALLEDNPSQQ
-111 EKLKQINENITSWI
+111 EKLKQINENINSWI

-131 LITNNNSNNV
+131 IITNNNSNNI
-141 QTIDTTQIQSL
+141 QAIETTQIQSL

-175 IENNKLEIWLYSLLF
+175 IENDKLELWLYSLLF

-208 KTIKNVIQAIKSI
+208 KTIKNVIQAIKLI
-221 SSKEKITERIHVNTH
+221 SSKKKITERIHVNTQ
-236 DEIKDLAHTT
+236 DEIKELAHTT

-299 VREEYEETVYYVKKA
+299 VREEVEETVYYVKKA
-314 SFADQGADIGKQS
+314 SFADQGSDIGKQS
-327 IKMGEGF
+327 IKMGEGL
-334 IGQSALEK
+334 IGQCALEK
-342 KSFILSDIPEEF
+342 QSFILREIPEKF
-354 RYVTSGVLEI
+354 RYVTSGLLEI
-364 RPKNLLVIPI
+364 SPQNLLVIPI

-381 AVMELVSVTE
+381 AVIELVSVTE

-403 IDNLGLTIHSIIG
+403 VDNLGLTIHSIMG

-425 ESQAMT
+425 ES
-431 EELQAMTEELQVQSE
+431 QAMTEELQVQSE

-455 QMQAEELRT
+455 QMQAEELRI

-479 TADLQ
+479 TTDLQ

-534 NHLSDDEIELA
+534 NHLSNDEIELA

-569 AGKLDIIFE
+569 AGKLDVIFE
-578 ATNISDMAANM
+578 ATNISDMTANI
-589 HQNFLHIAAKKNV
+589 HQNFLHIAAQKNV

-607 DSDTIPDLFYTDAKR
+607 QGNTIPNLFYTDAKR
-622 IEQIIKN
+622 IEQIMKN

-638 EKGFVSLHFDS
+638 EKGSVSLHFDP
-649 IETNNLS
+649 IETTDLS
-656 HDMQSISK
+656 NEMLSISN

-670 VKDTGIGIAKEQHQL
+670 VKDTGIGIAKEQQQL

-731 STFTVYIPN
+731 STFTVSIPN
-740 LPNGLNEIQ
+740 LPNGLIDIHLSQ
-749 VSNLEVAA
+749 LEVAA
-757 TIEDVIP
+757 TIDEVIP
-764 AEVIEETI
+764 VKVVEETI
-772 VTTETNNV
+772 VTPETNNV

-802 LKKQNANIITAQN
+802 LEKQHATIITAQN
-815 GIECLKILKSNT
+815 GIECLEILKSNK

-847 ENIRMNL
+847 EHIRMNL
-854 GLNEIPII
+854 GLNKIPII

>member
-1 MNSKAKFSIRYKIM
+1 MKSKAKFSIRYKIM

-30 MLNNEISSL
+30 MLNNGISSL

-53 LNLTNQVEKELLTI
+53 LNLTNQVEKDLLTI
-67 ENKAKGFIISNNPNY
+67 ENKAKGFITSNDANY
-82 VQSLNSAEKDYEKH
+82 VQSLNAAEKDYEKH
-96 YQDLFALLEDNPSQQ
+96 YQDLFSLLEDNPSQQ

-221 SSKEKITERIHVNTH
+221 SSKEKITERIHVNSH

-272 VSSIEMLGKKIL
+272 VSSIEMLGNKIL
-284 SGIIQKTQT
+284 SGVIQKTQT

-299 VREEYEETVYYVKKA
+299 VREEIEDTVYYVKKA
-314 SFADQGADIGKQS
+314 SFAGQGPDVGKQS

-342 KSFILSDIPEEF
+342 KSFILRDIPEEF
-354 RYVTSGVLEI
+354 RYVTTGLLEI

-403 IDNLGLTIHSIIG
+403 VDNLGLTIHSIMG
-416 RMRIQTLLH
+416 RMRMRIQTLLH
-425 ESQAMT
+425 ES
-431 EELQAMTEELQVQSE
+431 QAMTEELQVQSE

-534 NHLSDDEIELA
+534 NNLSDDEIELA

-589 HQNFLHIAAKKNV
+589 HQNFLHIAAQKNV

-638 EKGFVSLHFDS
+638 EKGSVSLHFNP
-649 IETNNLS
+649 IETTNLS

-664 DWITIS
+664 EWITIS

-724 ESNVGEG
+724 ESNLGEG
-731 STFTVYIPN
+731 STFTLYIPN
-740 LPNGLNEIQ
+740 LPNGLHDIQ
-749 VSNLEVAA
+749 LSNLEVAA
-757 TIEDVIP
+757 TVDDVIP
-764 AEVIEETI
+764 AEVVEETI
-772 VTTETNNV
+772 VTPETNNV
-780 FQEKTILIVDDD
+780 FQKKTILIVDDD

-802 LKKQNANIITAQN
+802 LEKQHATIITAQN
-815 GIECLKILKSNT
+815 GIECLEILKSNT

-854 GLNEIPII
+854 GLHEIPII

>member
-431 EELQAMTEELQVQSE
+431 EELQVQSE
-446 ELQTQAEEL
+446 ELQTQAEELQMQAEEL

-589 HQNFLHIAAKKNV
+589 HQNFLHIAAQKNV

-638 EKGFVSLHFDS
+638 EKGSVSLHFDS
-649 IETNNLS
+649 IETSNLS

>member
-1 MNSKAKFSIRYKIM
+1 MQSKTKFSIRYKIM

-23 FLLISFI
+23 FLLISFN
-30 MLNNEISSL
+30 MLNNEISNL

-53 LNLTNQVEKELLTI
+53 LNLTNQVEKELLSI

-82 VQSLNSAEKDYEKH
+82 VQSLNSAERAYEKH
-96 YQDLFALLEDNPSQQ
+96 YHDLFVLLEDNPSQQ
-111 EKLKQINENITSWI
+111 EKLKQINENINNWI

-131 LITNNNSNNV
+131 LITNHNSNNI
-141 QTIDTTQIQSL
+141 QAIDTTQIQSL
-152 QSQLTNFRSTEE
+152 QSQLTNFRSIEE

-175 IENNKLEIWLYSLLF
+175 TENNKLEIWLYSLLF
-190 LLSCISIIVSL
+190 LLSCISIIISL

-221 SSKEKITERIHVNTH
+221 SSKEKITERIHVNTR
-236 DEIKDLAHTT
+236 DEIKELAHTT

-272 VSSIEMLGKKIL
+272 VPSIEMLGKKIL
-284 SGIIQKTQT
+284 SGVIQKTQT

-299 VREEYEETVYYVKKA
+299 VREEIEEIVYYVKKA

-327 IKMGEGF
+327 IKMGEGL
-334 IGQSALEK
+334 IGQCALEK
-342 KSFILSDIPEEF
+342 QSFILREIPEEF
-354 RYVTSGVLEI
+354 RYVTSGLLEI
-364 RPKNLLVIPI
+364 RPQNLLVIPI

-403 IDNLGLTIHSIIG
+403 VDNLGLTIHSIMG

-425 ESQAMT
+425 ES
-431 EELQAMTEELQVQSE
+431 QAMTEELQVQSE

-479 TADLQ
+479 TTDLE
-484 ITKSELEEKASELLR
+484 ITKSELEEKASEILR

-569 AGKLDIIFE
+569 AGKLDVIFE

-589 HQNFLHIAAKKNV
+589 HQNFLYIAAQKNV
-602 EFTIE
+602 EFTIK
-607 DSDTIPDLFYTDAKR
+607 DSDIIPDLFYTDAKR

-638 EKGFVSLHFDS
+638 EKGSVSLHFNP
-649 IETNNLS
+649 IETTNLS
-656 HDMQSISK
+656 NEMQSISN

-670 VKDTGIGIAKEQHQL
+670 IKDTGIGIAKEQHQL

-740 LPNGLNEIQ
+740 LPNGLHDIQ
-749 VSNLEVAA
+749 LSNLEVAA
-757 TIEDVIP
+757 TIDDIIP
-764 AEVIEETI
+764 VEVVEETI
-772 VTTETNNV
+772 VTPETNNV

-802 LKKQNANIITAQN
+802 LEKQHANIITAQN

-842 GYETM
+842 GYEAM
-847 ENIRMNL
+847 EHIRMNL
-854 GLNEIPII
+854 GLHEIPII

>member
-1 MNSKAKFSIRYKIM
+1 M
-15 AGYLVIIL
+15 
-23 FLLISFI
+23 
-30 MLNNEISSL
+30 
-39 QKSRNF
+39 
-45 IIDHDFKV
+45 
-53 LNLTNQVEKELLTI
+53 
-67 ENKAKGFIISNNPNY
+67 
-82 VQSLNSAEKDYEKH
+82 
-96 YQDLFALLEDNPSQQ
+96 
-111 EKLKQINENITSWI
+111 
-125 NKEIHP
+125 
-131 LITNNNSNNV
+131 
-141 QTIDTTQIQSL
+141 
-152 QSQLTNFRSTEE
+152 
-164 QLTKKRAAQLD
+164 
-175 IENNKLEIWLYSLLF
+175 F
-190 LLSCISIIVSL
+190 LLSCISIIISL

-221 SSKEKITERIHVNTH
+221 SSKEKITERIHVNTR

-272 VSSIEMLGKKIL
+272 VPSIEMLGKKIL
-284 SGIIQKTQT
+284 SGVIQKTQT

-299 VREEYEETVYYVKKA
+299 VREEIEETVYYVKKA

-327 IKMGEGF
+327 IKMGEGL
-334 IGQSALEK
+334 IGQCALEK
-342 KSFILSDIPEEF
+342 QSFILREIPEEF
-354 RYVTSGVLEI
+354 RYVTSGLLEI
-364 RPKNLLVIPI
+364 RPQNLLVIPI

-403 IDNLGLTIHSIIG
+403 VDNLGLTIHSIMG

-425 ESQAMT
+425 ES
-431 EELQAMTEELQVQSE
+431 QAMTEELQVQSE

-479 TADLQ
+479 TTDLE
-484 ITKSELEEKASELLR
+484 ITKSELEEKASEILR

-569 AGKLDIIFE
+569 AGKLDVIFE

-589 HQNFLHIAAKKNV
+589 HQNFLHIAAQKNV

-607 DSDTIPDLFYTDAKR
+607 DSDIIPDLFYTDAKR

-638 EKGFVSLHFDS
+638 EKGSVSLHFDP
-649 IETNNLS
+649 IETTNLS
-656 HDMQSISK
+656 NEMQSISN

-670 VKDTGIGIAKEQHQL
+670 VKDTGIGIATEQHQL

-724 ESNVGEG
+724 ESNLGEG

-740 LPNGLNEIQ
+740 LPNGLNDIQ
-749 VSNLEVAA
+749 LSNLEVAA

-772 VTTETNNV
+772 VTPETNNV

-802 LKKQNANIITAQN
+802 LEKQHANIITAQN
-815 GIECLKILKSNT
+815 GIECLEILKSNT

-847 ENIRMNL
+847 EHIRMNL
-854 GLNEIPII
+854 GLHEIPII

>member
-30 MLNNEISSL
+30 MLNNEISNL

-67 ENKAKGFIISNNPNY
+67 ENKAKGFITSNDANY
-82 VQSLNSAEKDYEKH
+82 VQSLNAAEKDYEKH
-96 YQDLFALLEDNPSQQ
+96 YHDLFALLEDNPSQQ

-141 QTIDTTQIQSL
+141 QAIDTTQIQSL
-152 QSQLTNFRSTEE
+152 QSQVTNFRSTEE

-175 IENNKLEIWLYSLLF
+175 VENNKLEIWLYSLLF

-272 VSSIEMLGKKIL
+272 VSSIEMLGNKIL

-299 VREEYEETVYYVKKA
+299 VREEVEETVYYVKKA

-334 IGQSALEK
+334 IGQTALEK
-342 KSFILSDIPEEF
+342 KSFMLRDIPEEF

-391 ISDLHQDLIQQT
+391 ISDLHQDFIQQT
-403 IDNLGLTIHSIIG
+403 VDNLGLTIHSIMG

-425 ESQAMT
+425 ES
-431 EELQAMTEELQVQSE
+431 QAMTEELQVQSE

-484 ITKSELEEKASELLR
+484 ITKLELEEKASELLR

-569 AGKLDIIFE
+569 AGKLDVIFE
-578 ATNISDMAANM
+578 ATNISDMAASM
-589 HQNFLHIAAKKNV
+589 HQNFLHIAAQKNV
-602 EFTIE
+602 EFTVE

-638 EKGFVSLHFDS
+638 EKGSVSLHFDS
-649 IETNNLS
+649 IETSNLS
-656 HDMQSISK
+656 HDMQSVSK

-724 ESNVGEG
+724 ESHVGEG

-740 LPNGLNEIQ
+740 LPNGLHDIQ

-757 TIEDVIP
+757 TVDEVIP
-764 AEVIEETI
+764 AEVVEETI
-772 VTTETNNV
+772 VIPETSNV

-802 LKKQNANIITAQN
+802 LKKQHANIITAQN
-815 GIECLKILKSNT
+815 GIECLEVLKSNT

-847 ENIRMNL
+847 EHIRMNL
-854 GLNEIPII
+854 GLHEIPII